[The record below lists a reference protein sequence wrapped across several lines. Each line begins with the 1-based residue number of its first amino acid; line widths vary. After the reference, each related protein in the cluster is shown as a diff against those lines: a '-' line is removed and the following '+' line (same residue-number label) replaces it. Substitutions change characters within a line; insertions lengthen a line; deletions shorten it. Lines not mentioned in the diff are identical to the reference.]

1 MLPEVPHP
9 MSLADFKL
17 NHRWDTMLR
26 GEGGVSD
33 EADSMD
39 GSVKQAVK
47 EEGGDP

>member
-1 MLPEVPHP
+1 

-17 NHRWDTMLR
+17 NNRWDTMLR

-39 GSVKQAVK
+39 GSVKQTVK
-47 EEGGDP
+47 EEGADL